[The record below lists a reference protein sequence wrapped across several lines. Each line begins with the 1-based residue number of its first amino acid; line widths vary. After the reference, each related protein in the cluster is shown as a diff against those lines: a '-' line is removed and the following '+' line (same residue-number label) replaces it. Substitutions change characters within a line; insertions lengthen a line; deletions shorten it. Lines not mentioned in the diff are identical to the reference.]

1 MPVGCKGLYEEVG
14 MIPMKYGVAIPDLE
28 GGLFLF
34 GSKDDN
40 KRQALEL
47 EKDLRVFSLTI
58 VYPKGG

>member
-1 MPVGCKGLYEEVG
+1 